1 MKNIFKYASIIGCTF
16 ASINFAANYVDYKVK
31 NGDTLFGIAFAHDMT
46 ANEFLKVNNISDP
59 DKYNLK
65 IGETLKVKE
74 AGYNLVYDSQNKVY
88 GLKAGEEKKSY
99 KDYKV
104 KNGDTLFGIA
114 FAHGMTANEFLAIN
128 NIKDAGKYN
137 LRVGETLKVANNEH
151 EKNNNVSS
159 NNEIKNNNRNNNN
172 NNNIENYDKYKVQSG
187 DTLYGIAFAHGMTAS
202 EFLKINNIDDPDK
215 YKLYVGKTM
224 YVKASKKENN
234 SNNEKDSQNEIEY
247 YTVKSGDTL
256 YGIAFQNDINVNDF
270 LRINNIDDPLKY
282 KLRTGEKL
290 KIYARANNSNAQSKT
305 IRTYKVKN
313 GDTLGEI
320 ALKNSMSLKDLMQLN
335 NLKNNYV
342 LKVGDT
348 LKIYDNININTSS
361 KPAQYRT
368 LENYK
373 VKNGDTLSE
382 IALSRGMDLVE
393 LYSINNIND
402 KYVLKIGDT
411 LKVYTS
417 PKKTAALVI
426 TDYKVQNGDTLYS
439 IARKHKMDLR
449 DLMQLN
455 NIKNANEY
463 KLYIGANLK
472 VKTTKMLVYSFN
484 DDSVLP
490 ESSFI
495 WPYKGII
502 VSGYGVS
509 SDKIANRGVNIL
521 GDVGD
526 KVVASDDGIVEYV
539 DNIRGFGTVIILKHK
554 NGYNTSYAH
563 LSKVNVKLGDI
574 VKKGEYIGDIGN
586 TGMIDRSELY
596 FKISYQGRSVDPVKL
611 LPKS

>member
-16 ASINFAANYVDYKVK
+16 ASLNFAADYIDYKVK
-31 NGDTLFGIAFAHDMT
+31 NGDTLFGIAFAHDMS
-46 ANEFLKVNNISDP
+46 ASEFLKINNIKDP
-59 DKYNLK
+59 DKYNLRV
-65 IGETLKVKE
+65 GEILKVKE
-74 AGYNLVYDSQNKVY
+74 QGYTLVYDTNNKVF
-88 GLKAGEEKKSY
+88 GLKGEEGNSY

-104 KNGDTLFGIA
+104 QNGDTLFGIA

-128 NIKDAGKYN
+128 NIKDANKYN
-137 LRVGETLKVANNEH
+137 LRVGQTLKVANNQKES
-151 EKNNNVSS
+151 NSPSNNVINNS
-159 NNEIKNNNRNNNN
+159 NNTES
-172 NNNIENYDKYKVQSG
+172 YDTYKVQSG
-187 DTLYGIAFAHGMTAS
+187 DTLYGIAFSHGMTAS

-224 YVKASKKENN
+224 YVKSSKKENN
-234 SNNEKDSQNEIEY
+234 SNTNNEKDTGKEIEY

-256 YGIAFQNDINVNDF
+256 YGIAFQNDISVNDF
-270 LRINNIDDPLKY
+270 LKINNIDDPLKY

-290 KIYARANNSNAQSKT
+290 KIYARASASNAQSKT
-305 IRTYKVKN
+305 IKTYRVKS

-320 ALKNSMSLKDLMQLN
+320 ALKNSMSLKDLLQLN

-348 LKIYDNININTSS
+348 LKIYDNISIGSS
-361 KPAQYRT
+361 SQTTAYRT

-373 VKNGDTLSE
+373 VKSGDTLSE
-382 IALSRGMDLVE
+382 IALARGMDLVE

-402 KYVLKIGDT
+402 KYILKVGDT
-411 LKVYTS
+411 LKVYAN
-417 PKKTAALVI
+417 PKKTTTLVI
-426 TDYKVQNGDTLYS
+426 SNYKVQSGDSLYS
-439 IARKHKMDLR
+439 IAKKHKMDLR

-455 NIKNANEY
+455 NIKNANAY
-463 KLYIGANLK
+463 KLYVGANLK
-472 VKTTKMLVYSFN
+472 VKTAKMVPYSFN
-484 DDSVLP
+484 DDSILP

-502 VSGYGVS
+502 ISGYGVA
-509 SDKIANRGVNIL
+509 SDKLANRGVNIL

-526 KVVASDDGIVEYV
+526 KVVASDDGIVEYA

-563 LSKVNVKLGDI
+563 LSKINVKLGDI
-574 VKKGEYIGDIGN
+574 VKKGDYIGDIGD

-596 FKISYQGRSVDPVKL
+596 FKISYQGRAVDPVKL

>member
-16 ASINFAANYVDYKVK
+16 ASLNFAADYIDYKVK
-31 NGDTLFGIAFAHDMT
+31 NGDTLFGIAFAHDMS
-46 ANEFLKVNNISDP
+46 ASEFLKINNIKDP

-65 IGETLKVKE
+65 VGEILKVKE
-74 AGYNLVYDSQNKVY
+74 QGYTLVYDTNNKVF
-88 GLKAGEEKKSY
+88 GLKGEEVNSY

-104 KNGDTLFGIA
+104 QNGDTLFGIA

-128 NIKDAGKYN
+128 NIKDANKYN
-137 LRVGETLKVANNEH
+137 LRVGQTLKVANNQKES
-151 EKNNNVSS
+151 NSPSNNVINNS
-159 NNEIKNNNRNNNN
+159 NDNNT
-172 NNNIENYDKYKVQSG
+172 ESYDTYKVQSG
-187 DTLYGIAFAHGMTAS
+187 DTLYGIAFSHGMTAS

-224 YVKASKKENN
+224 YVKSSKKENN
-234 SNNEKDSQNEIEY
+234 SNTNNEKDTGKEIEY

-256 YGIAFQNDINVNDF
+256 YGIAFQNDISVNDF
-270 LRINNIDDPLKY
+270 LKINNIDDPLKY

-290 KIYARANNSNAQSKT
+290 KIYARASASNAQSKT
-305 IRTYKVKN
+305 IKTYRVKS

-320 ALKNSMSLKDLMQLN
+320 ALKNSMSLKDLLQLN

-348 LKIYDNININTSS
+348 LKIYDNISIGSS
-361 KPAQYRT
+361 SQTTAYRT

-373 VKNGDTLSE
+373 VKSGDTLSE
-382 IALSRGMDLVE
+382 IALARGMDLVE

-402 KYVLKIGDT
+402 KYILKVGDT
-411 LKVYTS
+411 LKVYAN
-417 PKKTAALVI
+417 PKKTTTLVI
-426 TDYKVQNGDTLYS
+426 SNYKVQSGDSLYS
-439 IARKHKMDLR
+439 IAKKHKMDLR

-455 NIKNANEY
+455 NIKNANAY
-463 KLYIGANLK
+463 KLYVGANLK
-472 VKTTKMLVYSFN
+472 VKTAKMVPYSFN
-484 DDSVLP
+484 DDSILP

-502 VSGYGVS
+502 ISGYGVA
-509 SDKIANRGVNIL
+509 SDKLANRGVNIL

-526 KVVASDDGIVEYV
+526 KVVASDDGIVEYA

-563 LSKVNVKLGDI
+563 LSKINVKLGDI
-574 VKKGEYIGDIGN
+574 VKKGDYIGDIGD

-596 FKISYQGRSVDPVKL
+596 FKISYQGRAVDPVKL

>member
-137 LRVGETLKVANNEH
+137 LRVGETLKVANNEP

-348 LKIYDNININTSS
+348 LKIYDNVNINTSS

-574 VKKGEYIGDIGN
+574 VKKGEHIGDIGN

>member
-16 ASINFAANYVDYKVK
+16 ASLNFAADYIDYKVK
-31 NGDTLFGIAFAHDMT
+31 NGDTLFGIAFAHDMS
-46 ANEFLKVNNISDP
+46 ASEFLKINNIKDP
-59 DKYNLK
+59 DKYNLRV
-65 IGETLKVKE
+65 GEILKVKE
-74 AGYNLVYDSQNKVY
+74 QGYTLVYDTNNKVF
-88 GLKAGEEKKSY
+88 GLKGEEGNSY

-104 KNGDTLFGIA
+104 QNGDTLFGIA

-128 NIKDAGKYN
+128 NIKDANKYN
-137 LRVGETLKVANNEH
+137 LRVGQTLKVANNQKES
-151 EKNNNVSS
+151 NSPSNNVINNS
-159 NNEIKNNNRNNNN
+159 NNTES
-172 NNNIENYDKYKVQSG
+172 YDTYKVQSG
-187 DTLYGIAFAHGMTAS
+187 DTLYGIAFSHGMTAS

-224 YVKASKKENN
+224 YVKSSKKENN
-234 SNNEKDSQNEIEY
+234 SNTNNEKDTGKEIEY

-256 YGIAFQNDINVNDF
+256 YGIAFQNDISVNDF
-270 LRINNIDDPLKY
+270 LKINNIDDPLKY

-290 KIYARANNSNAQSKT
+290 KIYARASASNAQSKT
-305 IRTYKVKN
+305 IKTYRVKS
-313 GDTLGEI
+313 GDTLGDI
-320 ALKNSMSLKDLMQLN
+320 ALKNSMSLKDLLQLN

-348 LKIYDNININTSS
+348 LKIYDNISIGSS
-361 KPAQYRT
+361 SQTTAYRT

-373 VKNGDTLSE
+373 VKSGDTLSE
-382 IALSRGMDLVE
+382 IALARGMDLVE

-402 KYVLKIGDT
+402 KYILKVGDT
-411 LKVYTS
+411 LKVYAN
-417 PKKTAALVI
+417 PKKTTTLVI
-426 TDYKVQNGDTLYS
+426 SNYKVQSGDSLYS
-439 IARKHKMDLR
+439 IAKKHKMDLR

-455 NIKNANEY
+455 NIKNANAY
-463 KLYIGANLK
+463 KLYVGANLK
-472 VKTTKMLVYSFN
+472 VKTAKMVPYSFN
-484 DDSVLP
+484 DDSILP

-502 VSGYGVS
+502 ISGYGVA
-509 SDKIANRGVNIL
+509 SDKLANRGVNIL

-526 KVVASDDGIVEYV
+526 KVVASDDGIVEYA

-563 LSKVNVKLGDI
+563 LSKINVKLGDI
-574 VKKGEYIGDIGN
+574 VKKGDYIGDIGD

-596 FKISYQGRSVDPVKL
+596 FKISYQGRAVDPVKL

>member
-16 ASINFAANYVDYKVK
+16 ASLNFAADYIDYKVK
-31 NGDTLFGIAFAHDMT
+31 NGDTLFGIAFAHDMS
-46 ANEFLKVNNISDP
+46 ASEFLKINNIKDP

-65 IGETLKVKE
+65 VGEVLKVKE
-74 AGYNLVYDSQNKVY
+74 KGYTLVYDTDNKVF
-88 GLKAGEEKKSY
+88 GLKGEEGNSY

-104 KNGDTLFGIA
+104 QNGDTLFGIA

-128 NIKDAGKYN
+128 NIKDANKYN
-137 LRVGETLKVANNEH
+137 LRVGQTLKVANNQ
-151 EKNNNVSS
+151 KKSNSPS
-159 NNEIKNNNRNNNN
+159 NNTINNSNNDNN
-172 NNNIENYDKYKVQSG
+172 TESYDTYKVQSG
-187 DTLYGIAFAHGMTAS
+187 DTLYGIAFSHGMTAS

-224 YVKASKKENN
+224 YVKSSKKGNN
-234 SNNEKDSQNEIEY
+234 SNTNNEKDTGKEIEY

-256 YGIAFQNDINVNDF
+256 YGIAFQNDISVNDF
-270 LRINNIDDPLKY
+270 LKINNIDDPLKY

-290 KIYARANNSNAQSKT
+290 KIYARASASNAQSKT
-305 IRTYKVKN
+305 IKTYRVKS

-320 ALKNSMSLKDLMQLN
+320 ALKNSMSLKDLLQLN

-348 LKIYDNININTSS
+348 LKIYDNISIGSS
-361 KPAQYRT
+361 SQTTAYRT

-373 VKNGDTLSE
+373 VKSGDTLSE
-382 IALSRGMDLVE
+382 IALARGMDLVE

-402 KYVLKIGDT
+402 KYILKVGDT
-411 LKVYTS
+411 LKVYAN
-417 PKKTAALVI
+417 PKKTTTLVI
-426 TDYKVQNGDTLYS
+426 SNYKVKSGDSLYS
-439 IARKHKMDLR
+439 IAKKHKMDLR

-463 KLYIGANLK
+463 KLYVGANLK
-472 VKTTKMLVYSFN
+472 VKTAKMVPYSFN
-484 DDSVLP
+484 DDSILP

-502 VSGYGVS
+502 ISGYGVA
-509 SDKIANRGVNIL
+509 SDKLANRGVNIL

-526 KVVASDDGIVEYV
+526 KVVASDDGIVEYA

-563 LSKVNVKLGDI
+563 LSKINVKLGDI
-574 VKKGEYIGDIGN
+574 VKKGDYIGDIGD

-596 FKISYQGRSVDPVKL
+596 FKISYQGRAVDPVKL

>member
-1 MKNIFKYASIIGCTF
+1 MRNIFKYASIVGCTF
-16 ASINFAANYVDYKVK
+16 ASIVLGANYIDYKVK
-31 NGDTLFGIAFAHDMT
+31 NGDTLYGIAFAHNMT
-46 ANEFLKVNNISDP
+46 ASEFLKLNNIKDP

-65 IGETLKVKE
+65 VGETLKVKE
-74 AGYNLVYDSQNKVY
+74 AGYSLVYDSENKVY
-88 GLKAGEEKKSY
+88 GLKQEKNKAY

-104 KNGDTLFGIA
+104 KNGDTLYGIA
-114 FAHGMTANEFLAIN
+114 FAHGMTANEFLALN
-128 NIKDAGKYN
+128 NIKDVNKYN
-137 LRVGETLKVANNEH
+137 LKIGEVLKVADNTSNS
-151 EKNNNVSS
+151 EKS
-159 NNEIKNNNRNNNN
+159 NLSDSGSIQNTQNIK
-172 NNNIENYDKYKVQSG
+172 EEKSYDTYKVKSG

-202 EFLKINNIDDPDK
+202 EFLKLNNIDDPDK

-224 YVKASKKENN
+224 YVASSKKESNTQN
-234 SNNEKDSQNEIEY
+234 TENNEKENQKDTVY

-256 YGIAFQNDINVNDF
+256 YGIAFQNDISVNEF
-270 LRINNIDDPLKY
+270 LKINNIDDPLKY

-290 KIYARANNSNAQSKT
+290 KIYATASNSQSKT
-305 IRTYKVKN
+305 IITYKVKN

-320 ALKNSMSLKDLMQLN
+320 ALKNSMSLKDLLELIG
-335 NLKNNYV
+335 LKNNYV

-348 LKIYDNININTSS
+348 LKIYDNVNINTSS
-361 KPAQYRT
+361 KPASYRT

-382 IALSRGMDLVE
+382 IALARGMDLVE
-393 LYSINNIND
+393 LYSLNNLND

-411 LKVYTS
+411 LKVYANTRKTRTLVTS
-417 PKKTAALVI
+417 N
-426 TDYKVQNGDTLYS
+426 YKVQRGDTLYS
-439 IARKHKMDLR
+439 IAKKHKMDLR
-449 DLMQLN
+449 SLMNLN

-463 KLYIGANLK
+463 KLYVGATIK
-472 VKTTKMLVYSFN
+472 VQTVKMISYSFN
-484 DDSVLP
+484 DDSILP

-502 VSGYGVS
+502 ISGYGVT
-509 SDKIANRGVNIL
+509 SDKLANRGINIL

-539 DNIRGFGTVIILKHK
+539 DDIRGFGTVIILKHK

-574 VKKGEYIGDIGN
+574 VSKGQYIGNIGD

-596 FKISYQGRSVDPVKL
+596 FKISYQGRAVDPAKL
-611 LPKS
+611 LPKG

>member
-1 MKNIFKYASIIGCTF
+1 MRNIFKYASIVGCTF
-16 ASINFAANYVDYKVK
+16 ASIVLGANYIDYKVK
-31 NGDTLFGIAFAHDMT
+31 NGDTLYGIAFAHNMT
-46 ANEFLKVNNISDP
+46 ASEFLKLNNIKDP

-65 IGETLKVKE
+65 VGETLKVKE
-74 AGYNLVYDSQNKVY
+74 AGYSLVYDSENKVY
-88 GLKAGEEKKSY
+88 GLKQEKNKAY

-104 KNGDTLFGIA
+104 KNGDTLYGIA
-114 FAHGMTANEFLAIN
+114 FAHGMTANEFLALN
-128 NIKDAGKYN
+128 NIKDVNKYN
-137 LRVGETLKVANNEH
+137 LKIGEVLKVADNTSNS
-151 EKNNNVSS
+151 EKS
-159 NNEIKNNNRNNNN
+159 NLSDSGSIQNTQNIK
-172 NNNIENYDKYKVQSG
+172 EEKSYDTYKVKSG

-202 EFLKINNIDDPDK
+202 EFLKLNNIDDPDK

-224 YVKASKKENN
+224 YVASSKKESNTQN
-234 SNNEKDSQNEIEY
+234 TENNEKENQKDTVY

-256 YGIAFQNDINVNDF
+256 YGIAFQNDISVNEF
-270 LRINNIDDPLKY
+270 LKINNIDDPLKY

-290 KIYARANNSNAQSKT
+290 KIYATASNSQSKT
-305 IRTYKVKN
+305 IITYKVKN

-320 ALKNSMSLKDLMQLN
+320 ALKNSMSLKDLLELN
-335 NLKNNYV
+335 GLKNNYV

-348 LKIYDNININTSS
+348 LKIYDNVNINTSS
-361 KPAQYRT
+361 KPASYRT

-382 IALSRGMDLVE
+382 IALARGMDLVE
-393 LYSINNIND
+393 LYSLNNLND

-411 LKVYTS
+411 LKVYANTRKTRTLVTS
-417 PKKTAALVI
+417 N
-426 TDYKVQNGDTLYS
+426 YKVQRGDTLYS
-439 IARKHKMDLR
+439 IAKKHKMDLR
-449 DLMQLN
+449 SLMNLN

-463 KLYIGANLK
+463 KLYVGATIK
-472 VKTTKMLVYSFN
+472 VQTVKMISYSFN
-484 DDSVLP
+484 DDSILP

-502 VSGYGVS
+502 ISGYGVT
-509 SDKIANRGVNIL
+509 SDKLANRGINIL

-539 DNIRGFGTVIILKHK
+539 DDIRGFGTVIILKHK

-574 VKKGEYIGDIGN
+574 VSKGQYIGNIGD

-596 FKISYQGRSVDPVKL
+596 FKISYQGRAVDPAKL
-611 LPKS
+611 LPKG

>member
-137 LRVGETLKVANNEH
+137 LRVGETLKVANNEP

-159 NNEIKNNNRNNNN
+159 NNEIKNNNRNNN

-348 LKIYDNININTSS
+348 LKIYDNVNINTSS

>member
-16 ASINFAANYVDYKVK
+16 ASLNFAADYIDYKVK
-31 NGDTLFGIAFAHDMT
+31 NGDTLFGIAFAHDMS
-46 ANEFLKVNNISDP
+46 ASEFLKINNIKDP

-65 IGETLKVKE
+65 VGEVLKVKE
-74 AGYNLVYDSQNKVY
+74 KGYTLVYDTDNKVF
-88 GLKAGEEKKSY
+88 GLKGEEGNSY

-104 KNGDTLFGIA
+104 QNGDTLFGIA

-128 NIKDAGKYN
+128 NIKDANKYN
-137 LRVGETLKVANNEH
+137 LRVGQTLKVANNQKESNSPSNNIINNS
-151 EKNNNVSS
+151 NNND
-159 NNEIKNNNRNNNN
+159 NNTES
-172 NNNIENYDKYKVQSG
+172 YDTYKVQSG
-187 DTLYGIAFAHGMTAS
+187 DTLYGIAFSHGMTAS

-224 YVKASKKENN
+224 YVKSSKENN
-234 SNNEKDSQNEIEY
+234 LNTNNEKDTGKEIEY

-256 YGIAFQNDINVNDF
+256 YGIAFQNDISVNDF
-270 LRINNIDDPLKY
+270 LKINNIDDPLKY

-290 KIYARANNSNAQSKT
+290 KIYARANASNAQSKT
-305 IRTYKVKN
+305 IKTYKVKN

-320 ALKNSMSLKDLMQLN
+320 ALKNSMSLKDLLQLN

-348 LKIYDNININTSS
+348 LKIYDNINITSS
-361 KPAQYRT
+361 SKSTEYRT

-373 VKNGDTLSE
+373 VKSGDTLSE
-382 IALSRGMDLVE
+382 IALARGMDLVE

-402 KYVLKIGDT
+402 KYILKVGDT
-411 LKVYTS
+411 LKVYAN
-417 PKKTAALVI
+417 PKKTTTLVI
-426 TDYKVQNGDTLYS
+426 SNYKVQSGDSLYS
-439 IARKHKMDLR
+439 IAKKHKMDLR

-463 KLYIGANLK
+463 KLYVGANLK
-472 VKTTKMLVYSFN
+472 VKTAKMVPYSFN
-484 DDSVLP
+484 DDSILP

-502 VSGYGVS
+502 ISGYGVA
-509 SDKIANRGVNIL
+509 SDKLANRGVNIL

-526 KVVASDDGIVEYV
+526 KVVASDDGIVEYA

-563 LSKVNVKLGDI
+563 LSKINVKLGDI
-574 VKKGEYIGDIGN
+574 VKKGDYIGDIGD

-596 FKISYQGRSVDPVKL
+596 FKISYQGRAVDPVKL

>member
-16 ASINFAANYVDYKVK
+16 ASLNFAADYIDYKVK
-31 NGDTLFGIAFAHDMT
+31 NGDTLFGIAFAHDMS
-46 ANEFLKVNNISDP
+46 ASEFLKINNIKDP
-59 DKYNLK
+59 NKYNLK
-65 IGETLKVKE
+65 VGEVLKVKE
-74 AGYNLVYDSQNKVY
+74 KGYTLVYDTDNKVF
-88 GLKAGEEKKSY
+88 GLKGEEGNSY

-104 KNGDTLFGIA
+104 QNGDTLFGIA

-128 NIKDAGKYN
+128 NIKDANKYN
-137 LRVGETLKVANNEH
+137 LRVGQTLKVANNQKESNSPSNNTINNS
-151 EKNNNVSS
+151 NNND
-159 NNEIKNNNRNNNN
+159 NNTES
-172 NNNIENYDKYKVQSG
+172 YDTYKVQSG
-187 DTLYGIAFAHGMTAS
+187 DTLYGIAFSHGMTAS

-224 YVKASKKENN
+224 YVKSSKKENN
-234 SNNEKDSQNEIEY
+234 SNTNNEKDTGKEIEY

-256 YGIAFQNDINVNDF
+256 YGIAFQNDISVNDF
-270 LRINNIDDPLKY
+270 LKINNIDDPLKY

-290 KIYARANNSNAQSKT
+290 KIYARANASNAQSKT
-305 IRTYKVKN
+305 IKTYRVKS

-320 ALKNSMSLKDLMQLN
+320 ALKNSMSLKDLLQLN

-348 LKIYDNININTSS
+348 LKIYDNISIGSS
-361 KPAQYRT
+361 SQTTAYRT

-373 VKNGDTLSE
+373 VKSGDTLSE
-382 IALSRGMDLVE
+382 IALARGMDLVE

-402 KYVLKIGDT
+402 KYILKVGDT
-411 LKVYTS
+411 LKVYAN
-417 PKKTAALVI
+417 PKKTTTLVI
-426 TDYKVQNGDTLYS
+426 SNYKVQSGDSLYS
-439 IARKHKMDLR
+439 IAKKHKMDLR

-455 NIKNANEY
+455 NIKNANAY
-463 KLYIGANLK
+463 KLYVGANLK
-472 VKTTKMLVYSFN
+472 VKTAKMVPYSFN
-484 DDSVLP
+484 DDSILP

-502 VSGYGVS
+502 ISGYGVA
-509 SDKIANRGVNIL
+509 SDKLANRGVNIL

-526 KVVASDDGIVEYV
+526 KVVASDDGIVEYA

-563 LSKVNVKLGDI
+563 LSKINVKLGDI
-574 VKKGEYIGDIGN
+574 VKKGDYIGDIGD

-596 FKISYQGRSVDPVKL
+596 FKISYQGRAVDPVKL

>member
-16 ASINFAANYVDYKVK
+16 ASLNFAADYIDYKVK
-31 NGDTLFGIAFAHDMT
+31 NGDTLFGIAFAHDMS
-46 ANEFLKVNNISDP
+46 ASEFLKINNIKDP

-65 IGETLKVKE
+65 VGEVLKVKE
-74 AGYNLVYDSQNKVY
+74 KGYTLVYDTDNKVF
-88 GLKAGEEKKSY
+88 GLKGEEGDSY

-128 NIKDAGKYN
+128 NIKDANKYN
-137 LRVGETLKVANNEH
+137 LRVGQTLKVANNQKESNSPSNNIINNS
-151 EKNNNVSS
+151 NNND
-159 NNEIKNNNRNNNN
+159 NNTES
-172 NNNIENYDKYKVQSG
+172 YDTYKVQSG
-187 DTLYGIAFAHGMTAS
+187 DTLYGIAFSHGMTAS

-224 YVKASKKENN
+224 YVKSSKKENN
-234 SNNEKDSQNEIEY
+234 LNTNNEKDTGKEIEY

-256 YGIAFQNDINVNDF
+256 YGIAFQNDISVNDF
-270 LRINNIDDPLKY
+270 LKINNIDDPLKY

-290 KIYARANNSNAQSKT
+290 KIYARANASNAQSKT
-305 IRTYKVKN
+305 IKTYKVKN

-320 ALKNSMSLKDLMQLN
+320 ALKNSMSLKDLLQLN

-348 LKIYDNININTSS
+348 LKIYDNISIGSS
-361 KPAQYRT
+361 LQTTAYRT

-373 VKNGDTLSE
+373 VKSGDTLSE
-382 IALSRGMDLVE
+382 IALARGMDLVE

-402 KYVLKIGDT
+402 KYILKVGDT
-411 LKVYTS
+411 LKVYAN
-417 PKKTAALVI
+417 PKKTTTLVI
-426 TDYKVQNGDTLYS
+426 SNYKVQSGDSLYS
-439 IARKHKMDLR
+439 IAKKHKMDLR

-463 KLYIGANLK
+463 KLYVGANLK
-472 VKTTKMLVYSFN
+472 VKTAKMVPYSFN
-484 DDSVLP
+484 DDSILP

-502 VSGYGVS
+502 ISGYGVA
-509 SDKIANRGVNIL
+509 SDKLANRGVNIL

-526 KVVASDDGIVEYV
+526 KVVASDDGIVEYA

-563 LSKVNVKLGDI
+563 LSKINVKLGDI
-574 VKKGEYIGDIGN
+574 VKKGDYIGDIGD

-596 FKISYQGRSVDPVKL
+596 FKISYQGRAVDPVKL

>member
-16 ASINFAANYVDYKVK
+16 ASLNFAADYIDYKVK
-31 NGDTLFGIAFAHDMT
+31 NGDTLFGIAFAHDMS
-46 ANEFLKVNNISDP
+46 ANEFLKVNNIKDP
-59 DKYNLK
+59 DKYNLRV
-65 IGETLKVKE
+65 GETLKVKDK
-74 AGYNLVYDSQNKVY
+74 GYTLVYDSDNKVF
-88 GLKAGEEKKSY
+88 GLKGEEGNSY

-128 NIKDAGKYN
+128 NIKDANKYN
-137 LRVGETLKVANNEH
+137 LRVGQTLKVANNQKE
-151 EKNNNVSS
+151 NNAPSNNVINNS
-159 NNEIKNNNRNNNN
+159 NDNTES
-172 NNNIENYDKYKVQSG
+172 YDTYKVQSG
-187 DTLYGIAFAHGMTAS
+187 DTLYGIAFSHGMTAS

-224 YVKASKKENN
+224 YVKSSKKENN
-234 SNNEKDSQNEIEY
+234 LNTNNEKDTGKEIEY

-256 YGIAFQNDINVNDF
+256 YGIAFQNDISVNDF

-290 KIYARANNSNAQSKT
+290 KIYARENASNTQQSKT
-305 IRTYKVKN
+305 IKTYRVKN

-320 ALKNSMSLKDLMQLN
+320 ALRNSMSLKDLLQLN

-348 LKIYDNININTSS
+348 LKIYDNINITSS
-361 KPAQYRT
+361 STSTTYRT

-373 VKNGDTLSE
+373 VKSGDTLSG
-382 IALSRGMDLVE
+382 IALARGMDLVE

-402 KYVLKIGDT
+402 KYILKVGDN
-411 LKVYTS
+411 LKVYAN
-417 PKKTAALVI
+417 PKKTTTLVI
-426 TDYKVQNGDTLYS
+426 SNYKVQSGDSLYS
-439 IARKHKMDLR
+439 IAKKHKMDLR

-463 KLYIGANLK
+463 KLYVGANLK
-472 VKTTKMLVYSFN
+472 VKTAKMVPYSFN
-484 DDSVLP
+484 DDSILP
-490 ESSFI
+490 DSSFI

-502 VSGYGVS
+502 ISGYGVA
-509 SDKIANRGVNIL
+509 SDKLANRGVNIL

-526 KVVASDDGIVEYV
+526 KVVASDDGIVEYA

-563 LSKVNVKLGDI
+563 LSKINVKLGDI
-574 VKKGEYIGDIGN
+574 VKKGDYIGDIGD

-596 FKISYQGRSVDPVKL
+596 FKISYQGRSIDPVKL

>member
-16 ASINFAANYVDYKVK
+16 ASLNFAADYIDYKVK
-31 NGDTLFGIAFAHDMT
+31 NGDTLFGIAFAHDMS
-46 ANEFLKVNNISDP
+46 ASEFLKINNIKDP

-65 IGETLKVKE
+65 VGEVLKVKE
-74 AGYNLVYDSQNKVY
+74 KGYTLVYDTDNKVF
-88 GLKAGEEKKSY
+88 GLKGEEGDSY

-128 NIKDAGKYN
+128 NIKDANKYN
-137 LRVGETLKVANNEH
+137 LRVGQTLKVANNQKESNSPSNNIINNS
-151 EKNNNVSS
+151 NNND
-159 NNEIKNNNRNNNN
+159 NNTES
-172 NNNIENYDKYKVQSG
+172 YDTYKVQSG
-187 DTLYGIAFAHGMTAS
+187 DTLYGIAFSHGMTAS

-224 YVKASKKENN
+224 YVKSSKKENN
-234 SNNEKDSQNEIEY
+234 LNTNNEKDTGKEIEY

-256 YGIAFQNDINVNDF
+256 YGIAFQNDISVNDF
-270 LRINNIDDPLKY
+270 LKINNIDDPLKY

-290 KIYARANNSNAQSKT
+290 KIYARANASNAQSKT
-305 IRTYKVKN
+305 IKTYKVKN

-320 ALKNSMSLKDLMQLN
+320 ALKNSMSLKDLLQLN

-348 LKIYDNININTSS
+348 LKIYDNISIGSS
-361 KPAQYRT
+361 SQTTAYRT

-373 VKNGDTLSE
+373 VKSGDTLSE
-382 IALSRGMDLVE
+382 IALARGMDLVE

-402 KYVLKIGDT
+402 KYILKVGDT
-411 LKVYTS
+411 LKVYAN
-417 PKKTAALVI
+417 PKKTTTLVI
-426 TDYKVQNGDTLYS
+426 SNYKVQSGDSLYS
-439 IARKHKMDLR
+439 IAKKHKMDLR
-449 DLMQLN
+449 GLMQLN

-463 KLYIGANLK
+463 KLYVGANLK
-472 VKTTKMLVYSFN
+472 VKTAKMVPYSFN
-484 DDSVLP
+484 DDSILP

-502 VSGYGVS
+502 ISGYGVA
-509 SDKIANRGVNIL
+509 SDKLANRGVNIL

-526 KVVASDDGIVEYV
+526 KVVASDDGIVEYA

-563 LSKVNVKLGDI
+563 LSKINVKLGDI
-574 VKKGEYIGDIGN
+574 VKKGDYIGDIGD

-596 FKISYQGRSVDPVKL
+596 FKISYQGRAVDPVKL

>member
-1 MKNIFKYASIIGCTF
+1 MKNVFKYASIIGCTF
-16 ASINFAANYVDYKVK
+16 ASLNFAADYVDYKVK
-31 NGDTLFGIAFAHDMT
+31 NGDTLFGIAFAHDMS
-46 ANEFLKVNNISDP
+46 ANEFLKVNNIKDP

-65 IGETLKVKE
+65 VGEVLKVKDK
-74 AGYNLVYDSQNKVY
+74 GYTLVYDTDNKVF
-88 GLKAGEEKKSY
+88 GLKGEEGNSY

-104 KNGDTLFGIA
+104 QNGDTLFGIA

-128 NIKDAGKYN
+128 NIKDANKYN
-137 LRVGETLKVANNEH
+137 LRVGQTLKVANNQKES
-151 EKNNNVSS
+151 NSSS
-159 NNEIKNNNRNNNN
+159 NNINNSNNT
-172 NNNIENYDKYKVQSG
+172 ESYDTYKVQSG
-187 DTLYGIAFAHGMTAS
+187 DTLYGIAFSHGMTAS

-224 YVKASKKENN
+224 YVKSSKKENN
-234 SNNEKDSQNEIEY
+234 SNTNNEKDTEKEIEY

-256 YGIAFQNDINVNDF
+256 YGIAFQNDISVNDF
-270 LRINNIDDPLKY
+270 LKINNIDDPLKY

-290 KIYARANNSNAQSKT
+290 KIYSRINTSNAQSKT
-305 IRTYKVKN
+305 IKTYKVKN

-320 ALKNSMSLKDLMQLN
+320 ALKNSMSLKDLLQLN

-348 LKIYDNININTSS
+348 LKIYDNISIGNSS
-361 KPAQYRT
+361 QTTAYRT

-373 VKNGDTLSE
+373 VKSGDTLSE
-382 IALSRGMDLVE
+382 IALARGMDLVE

-402 KYVLKIGDT
+402 KYILKVGDT
-411 LKVYTS
+411 LKVYS
-417 PKKTAALVI
+417 NPKKTTTLVVSN
-426 TDYKVQNGDTLYS
+426 YKVQSGDNLYS
-439 IARKHKMDLR
+439 IAKKHKMDLR

-463 KLYIGANLK
+463 KLYVGANIK
-472 VKTTKMLVYSFN
+472 VKTAKMIPYSFN
-484 DDSVLP
+484 DDSILP
-490 ESSFI
+490 DSSFI

-502 VSGYGVS
+502 ISGYGVT
-509 SDKIANRGVNIL
+509 SDKLANRGVNIL

-526 KVVASDDGIVEYV
+526 KVVASDDGIVEYA

-563 LSKVNVKLGDI
+563 LSKINVKLGDI
-574 VKKGEYIGDIGN
+574 VKKGDYIGNIGD

>member
-137 LRVGETLKVANNEH
+137 LRVGETLKVANNEP

-159 NNEIKNNNRNNNN
+159 NNEIKNNNRNNN

-348 LKIYDNININTSS
+348 LKIYDNVNINTSS

-449 DLMQLN
+449 DLLQLN